1 MCKLVLYIQDSRE
14 ILFGRRCL
22 PYIYL
27 LDKKYLPFSYSL
39 HYHFGTYS
47 KYARG
52 KTRGSSNIV
61 TIITQVNNYAQYT
74 LPCIILWKTYT
85 QPSSFVTK
93 DDINSFYNHYSDV
106 VMGAIAFQIT
116 IITIAYSTVYTGT
129 KKTSTLRVTA
139 FVMGIY
145 GWPVTSPHK
154 GQ

>member
-1 MCKLVLYIQDSRE
+1 MQACFIHSGFTWNFIWASVSS
-14 ILFGRRCL
+14 
-22 PYIYL
+22 IYL
-27 LDKKYLPFSYSL
+27 FAGQKIFAILVQSPLPFRYIFQVCAGKNTRFVKHCYHHHASKQLCSIHLTL
-39 HYHFGTYS
+39 HH
-47 KYARG
+47 
-52 KTRGSSNIV
+52 IV
-61 TIITQVNNYAQYT
+61 
-74 LPCIILWKTYT
+74 KTYT

-116 IITIAYSTVYTGT
+116 IITIAYSTVYTVS
-129 KKTSTLRVTA
+129 KKISTVRVTA